1 VFLTST
7 QELRLQVTIPNLSP
21 LNEPRIFKF
30 KVQAESDCG
39 TGIYSPETEFL
50 VTTVPARMEPVN
62 IESIDCSISITW
74 DSPVSGGLEITD
86 YRVEIKGSVVLFKE
100 VPECTVDSCVIS
112 MTDLTLEP
120 YELRQGDLI

>member
-1 VFLTST
+1 
-7 QELRLQVTIPNLSP
+7 
-21 LNEPRIFKF
+21 
-30 KVQAESDCG
+30 
-39 TGIYSPETEFL
+39 
-50 VTTVPARMEPVN
+50 MEPVN

-74 DSPVSGGLEITD
+74 ESPVSGGLEITD

-120 YELRQGDLI
+120 YELRQGDLIQIRAYAKNTNGWSEPSEFNTDEVYVNAALPLTINERPTVEELNET